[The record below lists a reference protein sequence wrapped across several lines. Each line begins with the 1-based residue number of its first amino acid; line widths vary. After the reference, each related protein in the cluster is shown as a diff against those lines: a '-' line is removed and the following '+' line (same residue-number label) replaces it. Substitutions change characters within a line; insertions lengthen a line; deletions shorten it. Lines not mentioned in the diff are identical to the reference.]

1 MKPICKHSMSA
12 ECRLATA
19 SPHESAKPA
28 WRLNAFAIG
37 RWQNGMKHVFV
48 VALLILFLWPSLA
61 RAESERFLDIH
72 EITTPAGLSVWMVED
87 HNIPVVALR
96 FAFKGAGTV
105 HDPEDKQGMVML
117 LSSTLDEGA
126 GDMDAAAF
134 QRALADRSI
143 SLSYS
148 AGRDDFSGSLRMLAR
163 EREVAFDLLR
173 LSLSAPRFDDDA
185 LERMRNANIARL
197 RSSLSD
203 PNWIASRVMN
213 DIAFAG
219 HPYTKNSG
227 GTLSG
232 LRAVGADDLRAHMRD
247 YLTRDRLRI
256 AVAGAIT
263 ADEAAQLVDHAFAH
277 LPETGAD
284 AAIPDGAVQGRGVVA
299 WYENDAPQTVIQMM
313 QPGLRRGDADWP
325 AAQVMNF
332 ILGGSGFGSRLME
345 ELREK
350 RGLTYGVRTGFITME
365 KIPILSLS
373 TSTANDSVAEVL
385 DLIRAEWSRM
395 AAEGLS
401 AAEIDSAKAY
411 LIGSMPLSLS
421 STDAIAGMVLGLR
434 IDDLPATYLDTISAR
449 IDAVTPDDVRR
460 VAAQGLDAEG
470 LVTVLVGRPASVDP
484 AWARVEGL
492 KNVE

>member
-1 MKPICKHSMSA
+1 M
-12 ECRLATA
+12 RY
-19 SPHESAKPA
+19 
-28 WRLNAFAIG
+28 FF
-37 RWQNGMKHVFV
+37 FV
-48 VALLILFLWPSLA
+48 TLLVLLSLPSLA
-61 RAESERFLDIH
+61 RAEAERFLDIR

-87 HNIPVVALR
+87 HSVPIVALR
-96 FAFKGAGTV
+96 FAFSGAGSAR
-105 HDPEDKQGMVML
+105 DPEDRQGLVMM

-134 QRALADRSI
+134 QKALADRSI

-148 AGRDDFSGSLRMLAR
+148 AGRDDFSGSVRMLSR
-163 EREVAFDLLR
+163 ERETAFDLLR
-173 LSLSAPRFDDDA
+173 LSLSAPRFEDDA

-219 HPYTKNSG
+219 HPYAQNSG
-227 GTLSG
+227 GTISG
-232 LRAVGADDLRAHMRD
+232 LRAVEADDLRAHMRD

-256 AVAGAIT
+256 AIAGAIT
-263 ADEAAQLVDHAFAH
+263 AEEVAQLVDHAFAH
-277 LPETGAD
+277 LPATGAGG
-284 AAIPDGAVQGRGVVA
+284 ALPDGAVQGRGRVA

-365 KIPILSLS
+365 KIPVLSLS
-373 TSTANDSVAEVL
+373 TATANDSVVEVL
-385 DLIRAEWSRM
+385 DLIRAEWTRM

-434 IDDLPATYLDTISAR
+434 VDGLPPTYLDEISAR

-460 VAAQGLDAEG
+460 VAGQWLDADG
-470 LVTVLVGRPASVDP
+470 LVTVLVGRPATIDP
-484 AWARVEGL
+484 AWARVEAL